1 MRSLR
6 SQTHNLQNNPVFRDR
21 LRLRKE
27 HYQSRCPPEADCP
40 TVYVGTDLPI
50 EEVGKAAQAITKE
63 MVQMVADRLK
73 LPVTDKK
80 VLSATRS
87 LLTSGVQG

>member
-1 MRSLR
+1 
-6 SQTHNLQNNPVFRDR
+6 
-21 LRLRKE
+21 
-27 HYQSRCPPEADCP
+27 
-40 TVYVGTDLPI
+40 LPI

>member
-1 MRSLR
+1 VTDYDYEKNIIKVDVL
-6 SQTHNLQNNPVFRDR
+6 
-21 LRLRKE
+21 
-27 HYQSRCPPEADCP
+27 PEADCP